1 MIQNCLVVAVVSRL
15 TFQKG
20 INLILDELYH
30 ILNMKV
36 QLVVLGS
43 GELKYEYAFREM
55 EHNYKHQAVFYC
67 GYNEALAHKIYAVDY
82 F

>member
-1 MIQNCLVVAVVSRL
+1 MVAVVSRL
-15 TFQKG
+15 TFQKGG

-55 EHNYKHQAVFYC
+55 EHNYKHQAVFLIV
-67 GYNEALAHKIYAVDY
+67 ATMKHWPIRFMRKPIY